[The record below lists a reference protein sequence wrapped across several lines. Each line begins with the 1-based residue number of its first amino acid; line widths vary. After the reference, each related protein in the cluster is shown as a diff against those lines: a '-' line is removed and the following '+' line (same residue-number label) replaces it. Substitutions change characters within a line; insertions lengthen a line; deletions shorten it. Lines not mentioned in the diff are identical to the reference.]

1 MMGYSVLL
9 KVDGGRFG
17 YDLVCCLNSRQNLH
31 LFRMIIQQIGE
42 NSYHIQW
49 DRIGGGN
56 SGALG

>member
-1 MMGYSVLL
+1 MMVA
-9 KVDGGRFG
+9 DFD
-17 YDLVCCLNSRQNLH
+17 YDLGGLPNSRQNLH
-31 LFRMIIQQIGE
+31 LFRTIIQQIGE